1 MDSDSAPLSD
11 RLAKL
16 IPTRKSIILQAIAGI
31 VVLATMFGLI
41 AHVEP
46 EIASLSLFM
55 SMFGMSLLARS
66 LAEILP
72 ARKIRTAAAA
82 LRSAEQSQAQADTL
96 GILRR
101 ARPGMPAIVIALVA
115 TAFFLFA
122 SFSCAGRHRTIFD
135 VNLPLLVLANM
146 LILAS
151 AIAIS
156 LVSTRI
162 KIEYWI
168 VKTMRNDG
176 TISQM
181 PLFYRF
187 LDRLNAVL
195 TRPIF

>member
-1 MDSDSAPLSD
+1 MDSDSTPLSD
-11 RLAKL
+11 HLAKL
-16 IPTRKSIILQAIAGI
+16 VPTRSSIILQSIAGVI
-31 VVLATMFGLI
+31 VFATMFGLI
-41 AHVEP
+41 ALVEP

-72 ARKIRTAAAA
+72 ARKIRTAATT

-115 TAFFLFA
+115 SAFFLFA
-122 SFSCAGRHRTIFD
+122 SFYCAGRHRTIFD